1 MKKTIKII
9 ISILIVLFTIILTT
23 KTQANY
29 QSIYQSSTSKY
40 KKERANDWINKIR
53 NMESDGEVMG
63 LTETKQDDTL
73 LTNGS
78 SNNIDVHMAKN
89 TEWGAMAIL
98 SASTEYGKQGEG
110 TNRYVYSG
118 SGLKTTTGNVYG
130 IYITSNPVW
139 TAAGGNDFINN
150 TMDSRYIDRYDAGT
164 KETKP
169 GDALL
174 EWHEKTYQTFL
185 NSVTYGYTRGESS
198 GIFTFYP
205 YSYNSTL
212 SARACMVMGQ
222 GF

>member
-78 SNNIDVHMAKN
+78 SNNIDVP
-89 TEWGAMAIL
+89 I
-98 SASTEYGKQGEG
+98 
-110 TNRYVYSG
+110 
-118 SGLKTTTGNVYG
+118 
-130 IYITSNPVW
+130 
-139 TAAGGNDFINN
+139 
-150 TMDSRYIDRYDAGT
+150 
-164 KETKP
+164 
-169 GDALL
+169 
-174 EWHEKTYQTFL
+174 
-185 NSVTYGYTRGESS
+185 
-198 GIFTFYP
+198 
-205 YSYNSTL
+205 
-212 SARACMVMGQ
+212 
-222 GF
+222 